1 MSLLSLPNEL
11 LLITAKYLGPKPL
24 SALLLTTR
32 ALANLLTP
40 LLHDLGAQE
49 TYTTSH
55 TALYWA
61 ATHGHLALATALLS
75 RGASVSE
82 IAVPDC
88 STALHWAA
96 RSGSEPTTRLLLEHR
111 VRCIN
116 APDRSGDTPIF
127 WASAAGHEHIVRIL
141 AENGAR
147 LENLHGQMLLHEAI
161 GASRPA
167 VAKVLLE
174 TGADVRAYDRFGWLP
189 LHCAARCG
197 DEKTLLHLLD
207 RWAGVDDV
215 HLGSGA
221 TALHWAAAG
230 GHTGVVKVL
239 VGKGASVEVC
249 DEHGATAFHWAA
261 FCGNAEA
268 AEWLLQSGADINAV
282 CKDGNTA
289 LHLALH
295 ENDAA
300 HDAVVEM
307 LLKRTSGPDLNAQN
321 NAGATP
327 LRWPVFSRFHNS
339 VERMLRGGADMFV
352 PDDDGRTVLDCAVDR
367 LDTEMIKT
375 LVRFG
380 TRGKRQAGS
389 VNLRSFWRVVPRLV
403 KEPFD
408 QRRREKVVPPCTT
421 PWVAQP
427 KHLPAR
433 PWLRIT

>member
-1 MSLLSLPNEL
+1 MPLLSLPNEL
-11 LLITAKYLGPKPL
+11 LLLTAKHLGPKPL

-49 TYTTSH
+49 TYTTSL

-61 ATHGHLALATALLS
+61 ASNGRLALATALLS
-75 RGASVSE
+75 RGACVSE
-82 IAVPDC
+82 IAIPDH

-96 RSGSEPTTRLLLEHR
+96 RSGSEPTTRLLLEHHMH
-111 VRCIN
+111 CIN
-116 APDRSGDTPIF
+116 APDRIGDTPIF
-127 WASAAGHEHIVRIL
+127 WASAQGHERIVRIL
-141 AENGAR
+141 AENGAH
-147 LENLHGQMLLHEAI
+147 LENLRGQMLLHEAI

-167 VAKVLLE
+167 VAKALLE
-174 TGADVRAYDRFGWLP
+174 TGADVHVYDQFGWLP

-197 DEKTLLHLLD
+197 DEKTLLLLLD
-207 RWAGVDDV
+207 RRAGVDAV
-215 HLGSGA
+215 QLGSDA

-230 GHTGVVKVL
+230 GHAGAVRML
-239 VGKGASVEVC
+239 VGRGARVEAR
-249 DEHGATAFHWAA
+249 DDHGATPFHWAA

-268 AEWLLQSGADINAV
+268 AEWLLRSGADINAV

-295 ENDAA
+295 DNDEA
-300 HDAVVEM
+300 HDAVVK
-307 LLKRTSGPDLNAQN
+307 LLLERTSGPDLDAQN

-327 LRWPVFSRFHNS
+327 LRWPVFSQFHNS
-339 VERMLRGGADMFV
+339 VERMLRGGADMFAV
-352 PDDDGRTVLDCAVDR
+352 DGDGRTVLDCAVER

-389 VNLRSFWRVVPRLV
+389 VSLRSFWRVVPRLM
-403 KEPFD
+403 KEPFVD
-408 QRRREKVVPPCTT
+408 QRRREGAEA

-427 KHLPAR
+427 MHLPAR
-433 PWLRIT
+433 PWLRIP